1 MQPEQTAN
9 LNNRPILYQSVT
21 AHAGALPTEAGLIRE
36 IKGSVAVTSVEE
48 KDGGLL
54 LRGYETDGKE
64 GEAEITFG
72 IPISGAYRR
81 TLKEDER
88 EE

>member
-1 MQPEQTAN
+1 M
-9 LNNRPILYQSVT
+9 
-21 AHAGALPTEAGLIRE
+21 
-36 IKGSVAVTSVEE
+36 TSVEE

-88 EE
+88 EEYLPLKDGRVTIPLRAHGIWLIEVK